1 MDLLKGLP
9 VVYALA
15 PSDDVMEEEVGDVG
29 VGERVPDKMSASSFD
44 TRKGALKEV
53 VPIQFPPGH
62 LEIEMIL
69 QTSLK
74 VLNQH
79 SKIVSWFPGIFLE
92 KIRCISLIWEQTLGL
107 RGSIHMPFSSPHYPT
122 CYEGQKR
129 SIPSTNCDRDRYS

>member
-1 MDLLKGLP
+1 MGLP
-9 VVYALA
+9 VVYALV

-29 VGERVPDKMSASSFD
+29 EEECVPDKMSASLLD
-44 TRKGALKEV
+44 TRKVALKEV
-53 VPIQFPPGH
+53 VPTQYPPGH

-69 QTSLK
+69 QKSLK

-92 KIRCISLIWEQTLGL
+92 MIRCIVLIWEQTLGL

-122 CYEGQKR
+122 
-129 SIPSTNCDRDRYS
+129 